1 MGYISL
7 QFTKVK
13 GTSDTRMSDHIE
25 RKTIPS
31 NADPTRTQLNRELI
45 GEANEVRSRDHA
57 ITERIQSAGIR
68 RKITPNQVRAIRIM
82 LSGTHEDMMQIQQ
95 SGRLNEW
102 CNDNLQWLYK
112 EFGRENTV
120 SAVLHMDEHTPHIHA
135 TVIPIVKGERRKA
148 SQEKL
153 DRKKKYRKKSN
164 DTARLCADDVL
175 TRDKMIAYHNSYSA
189 VMEKYGLQRGE
200 RGSEARHVTTA
211 QYYRNIQRE
220 KKEIESEVL
229 QLRQEKQETQVELI
243 QAKRDIQIDRLKGKA
258 SHAVTNIAESVGSL
272 FGSNKFKALE
282 QENTRL
288 YQEVAARDES
298 IENLQ
303 TNLQRMQEQHRTEL
317 LNIQAEHHKE
327 VSRLNRIIQ
336 KAFTWIPLL
345 KELFRM
351 EKVCHL
357 IGFTSEQTATL
368 ITGTPLEYS
377 GKLHSEEH
385 GRDFTV
391 NRIVAQIGT
400 DSADRNKLYLHIN
413 KVDVSKWFKEQI
425 DDLSKLMQVKR
436 RSRQGKGFGL

>member
-25 RKTIPS
+25 RKTIPF
-31 NADPTRTQLNRELI
+31 NADSTRTHLNMELI
-45 GEANEVRSRDHA
+45 GKTNEVRNRDHA
-57 ITERIQSAGIR
+57 ITERIQSAGIK

-82 LSGTHEDMMQIQQ
+82 LSGTHEDMMQVQQ

-148 SQEKL
+148 SQEKQ
-153 DRKKKYRKKSN
+153 DSKRKYRKKST
-164 DTARLCADDVL
+164 DAARLCADDVL

-220 KKEIESEVL
+220 KKEIESEVQ
-229 QLRQEKQETQVELI
+229 QLRQEKQETQVQLV
-243 QAKRDIQIDRLKGKA
+243 QAKRDIQIDKLKGKA
-258 SHAVTNIAESVGSL
+258 SHAVTNIAESFSAL
-272 FGSNKFKALE
+272 FENNKFKALE

-303 TNLQRMQEQHRTEL
+303 TNLQRMQELHRTEL
-317 LNIQAEHHKE
+317 LNIQSEHTKE

-336 KAFTWIPLL
+336 KACSWVPLL
-345 KELFRM
+345 RELFRM
-351 EKVCHL
+351 EKFCRL
-357 IGFTSEQTATL
+357 LGFTPEQTATL

-377 GKLHSEEH
+377 GKLRSQEY
-385 GRDFTV
+385 GRDFTA

-400 DSADRNKLYLHIN
+400 EPADKSKLFLSINHIN
-413 KVDVSKWFKEQI
+413 VSDWFKEQFDRLTQSI
-425 DDLSKLMQVKR
+425 QVKQEQKK
-436 RSRQGKGFGL
+436 SRGVRF